1 MCLAVPGKLLT
12 KETVAGVQVGQVQFG
27 GITRQVALGFVPE
40 AAVGDYLLVHV
51 GFAITRVDALEA
63 KRTFEILEQLG
74 ALDEELAGQD
84 RIPVLPS

>member
-40 AAVGDYLLVHV
+40 AEVGDYLLVHV

-74 ALDEELAGQD
+74 ALDEELAGQES
-84 RIPVLPS
+84 IPILPS